1 MRFVDTNIFIRYLTG
16 DDAVKSRAAY
26 ELFQRVK
33 SGRESVTSADVIIAE
48 VVYVFSSPALYGM
61 SHADIVARLVPI
73 LSLRRFK
80 LEHKR
85 AVLRALALY
94 AAHRFLDFEDALA
107 VAPMERR
114 GITEIVSYDTDF
126 DSVGGITRVEP

>member
-16 DDAVKSRAAY
+16 DDAVKSQAAY
-26 ELFQRVK
+26 DLFQRVK
-33 SGRESVTSADVIIAE
+33 SRRESVTSADVIIAE
-48 VVYVFSSPALYGM
+48 VIYVLSSPVLCNLSRAVI
-61 SHADIVARLVPI
+61 SARLAPI
-73 LSLRRFK
+73 LSLRGFK

-85 AVLRALALY
+85 AVLRALELY

-107 VAPMERR
+107 VAHMERR

-126 DSVGGITRVEP
+126 DRIAGITRIEP